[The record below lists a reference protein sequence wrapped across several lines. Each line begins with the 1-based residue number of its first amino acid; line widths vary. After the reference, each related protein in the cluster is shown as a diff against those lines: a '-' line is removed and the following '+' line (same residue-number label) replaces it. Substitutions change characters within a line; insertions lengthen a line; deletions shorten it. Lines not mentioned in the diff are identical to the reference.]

1 MFAENL
7 DVFMQ
12 DFGVPCQVRSYT
24 FTGIFDMPSQTIGV
38 GHGDVV
44 SNEYSLLVKTADAT
58 AGGIRGGSTIT
69 INGQVFVVR
78 ERLLE
83 DDGAFTRFTL
93 RK

>member
-7 DVFMQ
+7 DVFFQ
-12 DFGVPCQVRSYT
+12 DFGVPCQVRAYT
-24 FTGIFDMPSQTIGV
+24 FVGIFDTPSQTIGI

-44 SNEYSLLVKTADAT
+44 SNEYSLLVKTADST
-58 AGGIRGGSTIT
+58 AGDIRGGSTVT
-69 INGQVFVVR
+69 VNGQVFVVR